1 MLYKKKDTKRKRKPS
16 LRAALE
22 RCDRAF
28 SLYIRMRDSKDYMFK
43 YFRCPT
49 CGRVL
54 PVEKADC
61 SHYFSRRH
69 MSTRFDPDNCV
80 AECSY
85 DNRFNSSHLH
95 RLGEYMR
102 RRLGEQRFA
111 LLEWKHSQARKWTP
125 WELDELTK
133 YYKALTE
140 QVMEGNV

>member
-1 MLYKKKDTKRKRKPS
+1 MLYTKKKTKKSKPS
-16 LRAALE
+16 LRAAINRL
-22 RCDRAF
+22 DRVF
-28 SLYIRMRDSKDYMFK
+28 SLYIRTRDSKEYRFK

-54 PVEKADC
+54 PIEKADC
-61 SHYFSRRH
+61 SHYFSRVH
-69 MSTRFDPDNCV
+69 MATRFDPDNCV

-95 RLGEYMR
+95 HLGRYLER
-102 RRLGEQRFA
+102 KLGEQRFA
-111 LLEWKHSQARKWTP
+111 LLEWKHNQVRKYSV

-140 QVMEGNV
+140 QMKEGNI

>member
-1 MLYKKKDTKRKRKPS
+1 MTTRKKSTKKKSPS
-16 LRAALE
+16 LRSAVNKL
-22 RCDRAF
+22 DRVF
-28 SLYIRMRDSKDYMFK
+28 SQYIRMRDSKEYNFK

-69 MSTRFDPDNCV
+69 MATRFDPDNCV
-80 AECSY
+80 AECAY

-95 RLGEYMR
+95 RMGQYLRRKLGD
-102 RRLGEQRFA
+102 QRFE
-111 LLEWKHSQARKWTP
+111 LLEWKHSQTRKWTV
-125 WELDELTK
+125 WELDELMM

-140 QVMEGNV
+140 QMMEGNV